1 MKDMNHILTEL
12 MAWLEDN
19 MASESELHFDN
30 DGKVN
35 SEMVYQAL
43 SMQLATLPP
52 CDALKTH
59 LALSHSMLAQVCHL
73 QRVHRPALAWQP
85 QLITLIERRTSGGLF
100 VSPAT
105 NPEPYREFHYY
116 CDENNTLWALMV
128 MDVQGSIVDV
138 YLHPQLYADPEVFAI
153 CTFFTAETAR

>member
-1 MKDMNHILTEL
+1 MKNMNHVLTEL

-19 MASESELHFDN
+19 MASDSELHFDN

-43 SMQLATLPP
+43 SMQLTTLPP

-100 VSPAT
+100 VSPTT
-105 NPEPYREFHYY
+105 NPEPYREFH
-116 CDENNTLWALMV
+116 
-128 MDVQGSIVDV
+128 
-138 YLHPQLYADPEVFAI
+138 
-153 CTFFTAETAR
+153 